1 MVFGIKSTS
10 LNRSNSINRKREM
23 NEVIGMVKRVT
34 LAVLPNSRQHDLQTK
49 NSRITTIIDSKII
62 KESSTNNSNKEI
74 KIKPAVVVVIKVK
87 RIPLPKM

>member
-10 LNRSNSINRKREM
+10 RNRSNSIKPKREM
-23 NEVIGMVKRVT
+23 NEVTGMVKRVT
-34 LAVLPNSRQHDLQTK
+34 LAVLPNSRQHDPQTK

-74 KIKPAVVVVIKVK
+74 KIKPGVVVVIKVK